1 MAEILGSG
9 DFAGKAVFV
18 AGGTSGINLGIAR
31 AFARHGARVAVL
43 SRSRE
48 KVDAAVQTLDEDGAQ
63 ATLGFAA
70 DVRDYEAVADAFA
83 ETAREWGP
91 IDALI
96 SGAAGNFVAP
106 AMGISSGGFRA
117 VMDIDLLGTFHVM
130 RASFDHLRKPGA
142 AAINISAP
150 QAVHPYPMQAHVCAA
165 KAGIDQLA
173 RVLAV
178 EWGPEGVRINNISPG
193 PIGDTEGMKRLA
205 PTEEIADGIKARV
218 PLRRYGTSE
227 EVADL
232 ALFLCSPRAAYITGA
247 VIPVD
252 GGTQLFGAGP
262 MADAMEAAVKAAGQ
276 G

>member
-9 DFAGKAVFV
+9 DFAGMAVFV

-48 KVDAAVQTLDEDGAQ
+48 KVDAAVKTLEEDGAQ
-63 ATLGFAA
+63 AAMGFAA

-83 ETAREWGP
+83 RTAQDWGP
-91 IDALI
+91 IDSLV

-130 RASFDHLRKPGA
+130 RAAFDHLRKPGA
-142 AAINISAP
+142 AVINISAP

-178 EWGPEGVRINNISPG
+178 EWGPEGVRVNNIAPG
-193 PIGDTEGMKRLA
+193 PIEGTEGMKRLA
-205 PTEEIADGIKARV
+205 PTKEIEEQVKAGV
-218 PLRRYGTSE
+218 PLRRYGTAD

-262 MADAMEAAVKAAGQ
+262 MAEAMEAALKTAIQ
-276 G
+276 

>member
-1 MAEILGSG
+1 MADILSSA
-9 DFAGKAVFV
+9 DFDDRAVFV

-43 SRSRE
+43 SRSQD
-48 KVDAAVQTLDEDGAQ
+48 KVDAAVEALKTDGAG
-63 ATLGFAA
+63 AALGFSA
-70 DVRDYEAVADAFA
+70 DVRDYEAVASAFS

-91 IDALI
+91 IDAVV

-117 VMDIDLLGTFHVM
+117 VMDIDLLGTFHVL
-130 RASFDHLRKPGA
+130 RAAFDHLRRPGA
-142 AAINISAP
+142 SIVNISAP

-178 EWGPEGVRINNISPG
+178 EWGPEGVRVNNISPG
-193 PIGDTEGMKRLA
+193 PIGDTEGMRRLA
-205 PTEEIADGIKARV
+205 PTEEIEAGIKDRI
-218 PLRRYGTSE
+218 PLRRYGTAD

-262 MADAMEAAVKAAGQ
+262 MAQAMEAAMNAVKEA
-276 G
+276 